1 MRFRKLFV
9 LCAFSCLGA
18 AACGSGVPTN
28 FAGTYAFTASQ
39 NADACALGTG
49 SWNPGSSNNFTG
61 TFTQDGTAAQITIT
75 GATALFLDL
84 AVGTATFQGS
94 VSGNTFTSELIG
106 TKQTTDGACT
116 WSSNIAVSA
125 SLTDNVISGSIALT
139 PVTNGDPSCG
149 AKNSCSNTET
159 LSGNRT
165 GP

>member
-9 LCAFSCLGA
+9 LCLGA
-18 AACGSGVPTN
+18 VACGNGVPTN
-28 FAGTYAFTASQ
+28 FAGTYAFTASE
-39 NADACALGTG
+39 NADVCALGA
-49 SWNPGSSNNFTG
+49 SWSPGSSNTFTG

-75 GATALFLDL
+75 GATALFLNL

-106 TKQTTDGACT
+106 TKSVTDGACT
-116 WSSNIAVSA
+116 YTSNIAVSA
-125 SLTDNVISGSIALT
+125 SLTNNVISGTISLT
-139 PVTNGDPSCG
+139 PVTNNDPSCG
-149 AKNSCSNTET
+149 AKNSCTNTET